1 MIQVYTHVPLKY
13 SISIKGVVLVLFL
26 NIRKLSSKCKPVVL
40 HGKKKT
46 VSMKEYTENKLKTKD
61 ASMYNL
67 VLIKAV
73 SVKE

>member
-1 MIQVYTHVPLKY
+1 
-13 SISIKGVVLVLFL
+13 
-26 NIRKLSSKCKPVVL
+26 
-40 HGKKKT
+40 
-46 VSMKEYTENKLKTKD
+46 MKEYTENKLKTKD